1 MSLLLPPLSSPA
13 GPNELAACDDLPP
26 GWAGERGAGGVRS
39 AGKQSAIQTSTSPQP
54 NGSAHP
60 RREPQPDPRLAPNP
74 SLVARDQGGSPKP
87 AAGILL
93 GVDVPAMVGGVRV
106 AGLLSLAFPA
116 DLTPP

>member
-1 MSLLLPPLSSPA
+1 MSLLLPPPSSPA

-74 SLVARDQGGSPKP
+74 SLVARDQGG
-87 AAGILL
+87 AAAATAAPRLRL
-93 GVDVPAMVGGVRV
+93 EH
-106 AGLLSLAFPA
+106 
-116 DLTPP
+116 PPDSRF

>member
-74 SLVARDQGGSPKP
+74 SLVARDQGEIDRE
-87 AAGILL
+87 AAGH
-93 GVDVPAMVGGVRV
+93 R
-106 AGLLSLAFPA
+106 
-116 DLTPP
+116 PPQAPSTARRPRSSWR

>member
-26 GWAGERGAGGVRS
+26 GWGEGGRGGEVC
-39 AGKQSAIQTSTSPQP
+39 GKAERHPDQHQPSP

-74 SLVARDQGGSPKP
+74 SLVARDQGFHLARGGAALDSVPALPRIIRPTLMIPGDLP
-87 AAGILL
+87 AA
-93 GVDVPAMVGGVRV
+93 
-106 AGLLSLAFPA
+106 
-116 DLTPP
+116 PP